1 MALRSLLTVG
11 LATTP
16 LVLFGCK
23 DTESK
28 NEPLTVSVVN
38 QDDAPVANQDS
49 AHKKVK
55 FDESTILP
63 TAVRPKK
70 TKKITSLSA
79 LAAVKENFRQTEDI
93 SMLQM
98 PCTVAERYFEI

>member
-1 MALRSLLTVG
+1 MALRSLLTFG

-28 NEPLTVSVVN
+28 NEPLTVSVAN

-55 FDESTILP
+55 FDESTISP
-63 TAVRPKK
+63 TAVGPKK
-70 TKKITSLSA
+70 SKQIASLSA
-79 LAAVKENFRQTEDI
+79 LAAVKQNFVQTQDI
-93 SMLQM
+93 SMVIKILQKNKLLL
-98 PCTVAERYFEI
+98 F